1 MIMDGKLKTL
11 RYITYAIEILLLYVV
26 SGIPGLL
33 PSVLGVKPL
42 LLLPVAVTIAV
53 FEKEVP
59 AMLFGLAC
67 GVLCDLGFT
76 DKIGFYTISLTL
88 LCFIFGYCSRNFFVT
103 NFANAMAIGGATVAV
118 LLCLH
123 FLIFFSNSDF
133 PNAGAHFLRHY
144 LIKILYT
151 GLFLPPLFFLNRLL
165 RSTIDN

>member
-1 MIMDGKLKTL
+1 MIMDGKLKNL
-11 RYITYAIEILLLYVV
+11 RYITYAIEIILLYVL

-33 PSVLGVKPL
+33 PSILGVKPL
-42 LLLPVAVTIAV
+42 LLLSVAVTIAV

-59 AMLFGLAC
+59 AMVCGLAC

-76 DKIGFYTISLTL
+76 DRIGFYTIALTL
-88 LCFIFGYCSRNFFVT
+88 LCFVFGYCARNFFVT
-103 NFANAMAIGGATVAV
+103 NFANAMAIGGATVAA

-123 FLIFFSNSDF
+123 FLIFFANSDLA
-133 PNAGAHFLRHY
+133 NAGAHFLRHY

-151 GLFLPPLFFLNRLL
+151 ALFLPPLFFLNRLL